1 MTTIKFEELPEAVKR
16 NKITKEEA
24 IKRLW
29 EEMYKFPRKFG
40 LGEFTE
46 DQKSD
51 FLLGMSKI
59 FGKIFD
65 KYTPGQVSFR
75 AYISGCVK
83 TYKMSFLRLQKSA
96 ALARKSLAPFLYEKL
111 EEEKFNNQIK
121 LSDSIFDKQKQNKS
135 FSDIA
140 KKKTS
145 GAKEKTKRITEL
157 TALVLMMK
165 ACKDIDDDTI
175 ESVSGFTGIEKS
187 ILYEKIQELKN
198 GIEKKEKN
206 NQKLVRRRNNAYY
219 FHRKYMHEMLTASK
233 NDLIIEDIE
242 KRYKLQTKKWEENNK
257 RLSVKSVSPSN
268 EEVARIIG
276 LKPRT
281 VSFYINHVRKAE
293 NQIRM
298 REIIKEES
306 QIQNEGQNAVGE
318 EEIL

>member
-121 LSDSIFDKQKQNKS
+121 LSDSVFDKQKQNKS

-175 ESVSGFTGIEKS
+175 ESVSGFTGIKKS
-187 ILYEKIQELKN
+187 ISESCECSINNYRKN
-198 GIEKKEKN
+198 GKAK
-206 NQKLVRRRNNAYY
+206 
-219 FHRKYMHEMLTASK
+219 
-233 NDLIIEDIE
+233 
-242 KRYKLQTKKWEENNK
+242 
-257 RLSVKSVSPSN
+257 
-268 EEVARIIG
+268 
-276 LKPRT
+276 
-281 VSFYINHVRKAE
+281 YIN
-293 NQIRM
+293 Q
-298 REIIKEES
+298 
-306 QIQNEGQNAVGE
+306 
-318 EEIL
+318 